1 MIEKDNI
8 VLITGKRGSGKTTI
22 ALKIILGFDDLENIQ
37 KEYNEE
43 LNIGKEK
50 TIYVKLKDFTSFDMD
65 KDMAF
70 QRKELQE
77 LCQDNRKGFV
87 LADEAVVN
95 VARRNAMSR
104 ANKLLHQ
111 ILTIN
116 RKNFNSVF
124 FCLPSVE
131 DFDLAI
137 LQYITIWIHVDD
149 RGLACVMLPKSSSIF
164 GKKTWDIDKMRKTY
178 EKYLEDN
185 PRATVVPYWLFD
197 NFRGYIRFSKLPN
210 HVEEKYIRIA
220 HEKKNKDVEEEESTM
235 KRKPRIDEEKM
246 TILKNITDQI
256 IKGEITDPAKYYKN
270 CGELGFQKIK
280 LNKEVNE
287 LLAASGDGR
296 TATKAIKDNHHKK
309 ESKKEIFKSTRYKI

>member
-1 MIEKDNI
+1 
-8 VLITGKRGSGKTTI
+8 
-22 ALKIILGFDDLENIQ
+22 
-37 KEYNEE
+37 
-43 LNIGKEK
+43 
-50 TIYVKLKDFTSFDMD
+50 
-65 KDMAF
+65 
-70 QRKELQE
+70 
-77 LCQDNRKGFV
+77 
-87 LADEAVVN
+87 
-95 VARRNAMSR
+95 
-104 ANKLLHQ
+104 
-111 ILTIN
+111 
-116 RKNFNSVF
+116 
-124 FCLPSVE
+124 
-131 DFDLAI
+131 
-137 LQYITIWIHVDD
+137 
-149 RGLACVMLPKSSSIF
+149 MLPKSSSIF
-164 GKKTWDIDKMRKTY
+164 GKKTWDIDKMKKTY

-256 IKGEITDPAKYYKN
+256 LKGEITDPAKYYKN

-280 LNKEVNE
+280 LNKEINE

-309 ESKKEIFKSTRYKI
+309 ESKKENSNIIEGLYSN